1 MPSTI
6 TINMNKKPI
15 YDIKIE
21 NDFKALPE
29 ALKALGMEGKRA
41 AIISDSNVAPLYAK
55 ELSDTVKDV
64 FREVFVCAF
73 EAGEKSKNM
82 DTVCSLLK
90 QFVEH
95 KMNRKDVVIALGGG
109 VVGDVA
115 GFCAAIYMRGIDVI
129 QVPTSLLAQVDSS
142 VGGKTGVD
150 LDAYKNMIGAFKMPR
165 LVYINTGTLKS
176 LDGRQFY
183 SGMAEAMKYGLIM
196 DASFYEWIIS
206 KMYEIHD
213 RDSAT
218 LEELVAHCCA
228 CKQRI
233 VERDPLEQGD
243 RALLNFGHTIGHAIE
258 KHKNFELLHGEC
270 VALGSVAA
278 AYISFKRGKLSNDEY
293 YEIRDMFVPFK
304 LPISIDD
311 IDAEEIVKLTRSD
324 KKAMENGVKF
334 VLLKR
339 VGKAY
344 LDTNV
349 TEEEI
354 LEGVR
359 EIEYREDN
367 E

>member
-1 MPSTI
+1 
-6 TINMNKKPI
+6 MNKKPI
-15 YDIKIE
+15 YDIRIE
-21 NDFKALPE
+21 NDFKALPD
-29 ALKALGMEGKRA
+29 AVKNLGFEGKRA
-41 AIISDSNVAPLYAK
+41 AIVSDSNVAPLYAGEIK
-55 ELSDTVKDV
+55 GLLDNVCS
-64 FREVFVCAF
+64 EVFVCAF

-82 DTVCSLLK
+82 DTVMELLK
-90 QFVEH
+90 QFVAH
-95 KMNRKDVVIALGGG
+95 KMNRHDLVIALGGG

-129 QVPTSLLAQVDSS
+129 QIPTSLLAQVDSS

-150 LDAYKNMIGAFKMPR
+150 LDAYKNMVGAFKMPR
-165 LVYINTGTLKS
+165 LVYMNTATLKS
-176 LDGRQFY
+176 LDARQYY
-183 SGMAEAMKYGLIM
+183 SGMGEVMKYGLIM

-213 RDSAT
+213 RDAET
-218 LEELVAHCCA
+218 LEEMVAHCCA

-233 VERDPLEQGD
+233 VERDPHEEGD

-258 KHKNFELLHGEC
+258 KAKNFELSHGEC

-278 AYISFKRGKLSNDEY
+278 AYISFKRGRLSTEEY

-311 IDAEEIVKLTRSD
+311 IDADNIVELTRSD
-324 KKAMENGVKF
+324 KKAVDGGIKF
-334 VLLKR
+334 ILLKR

-344 LDTNV
+344 IDTSV
-349 TEEEI
+349 TPEEI
-354 LEGVR
+354 LEGIK